1 MGWEPKMEY
10 KQKINEPNVLQ
21 MNAIHTKGSGEE
33 KNKPKKGRQVV
44 FWVDYMTKDKN
55 KYKNIMIYLLNLFL
69 MVDGLTILKLVYVC
83 IRMKK

>member
-10 KQKINEPNVLQ
+10 TQKINEPNVLQ

-44 FWVDYMTKDKN
+44 F
-55 KYKNIMIYLLNLFL
+55 
-69 MVDGLTILKLVYVC
+69 
-83 IRMKK
+83 